1 MPGMDRLVNDG
12 GLLVC
17 ILHKD
22 FFFFYNEAEVS
33 VDNSRPRASTYGAP
47 TAVCLCTC
55 PLHQLLPPLSALVS
69 WNRGYLLA
77 SCTSGLK
84 WLPALFLKVPD
95 GCVTSLVSQ
104 NVSRGAVP
112 GLTQGSGS
120 ELLVS
125 LGFSTT
131 PSLYSK
137 LPVAGD
143 VAATSYISEAATL
156 VSVGSWHMV

>member
-1 MPGMDRLVNDG
+1 MSVYST
-12 GLLVC
+12 
-17 ILHKD
+17 KT
-22 FFFFYNEAEVS
+22 FFFYNEAEVS
-33 VDNSRPRASTYGAP
+33 VDNSSPRASTYGVP
-47 TAVCLCTC
+47 TAVCLSTCPLEARCTEGRRSW

-84 WLPALFLKVPD
+84 RLPALFLKVPS

-125 LGFSTT
+125 LGFNTT
-131 PSLYSK
+131 PSLYNK

-143 VAATSYISEAATL
+143 VAAIVSEAATL